1 MCTYC
6 IGTYVYLDAN
16 YMYIYIIHIVVLR
29 KPGDATGHKTVVA
42 VSSLLSLALCQNP
55 VGLTSKSGM
64 FEAVT
69 L

>member
-1 MCTYC
+1 MYVQRYQLYVC
-6 IGTYVYLDAN
+6 IY
-16 YMYIYIIHIVVLR
+16 IHIVVPR
-29 KPGDATGHKTVVA
+29 KPGDATGHKTVVS

-55 VGLTSKSGM
+55 VGLPSKSGM

>member
-1 MCTYC
+1 MPIIC
-6 IGTYVYLDAN
+6 
-16 YMYIYIIHIVVLR
+16 IYIIHIVVLR

>member
-1 MCTYC
+1 MYVQRYQL
-6 IGTYVYLDAN
+6 YVYV
-16 YMYIYIIHIVVLR
+16 YIYIHIVVPR
-29 KPGDATGHKTVVA
+29 KPGDATGHKTVVS

-55 VGLTSKSGM
+55 VGLPSKSGM